1 MFMFELENQKVKL
14 SANSITVKDENG
26 KTKGVVRSITSFTK
40 LPMRT
45 VCEWSKKMRECDL
58 LGCSESKN
66 LINNVIY
73 DGRSMYYL
81 NNLKP
86 IKFYEE
92 TLKGIDGYE
101 DEKRSYEKRLE
112 VAEKAKKYM
121 TVIDCYII

>member
-1 MFMFELENQKVKL
+1 MFMFELKNQKVKL
-14 SANSITVKDENG
+14 STNSITVKDENG
-26 KTKGVVRSITSFTK
+26 KTKGVVRSVTSFSK

-45 VCEWSKKMRECDL
+45 VCEWSKKMRDCDL
-58 LGCSESKN
+58 IGCSESKN
-66 LINNVIY
+66 LITNVIY

-92 TLKGIDGYE
+92 TLKGMDGYE
-101 DEKRSYEKRLE
+101 DEKRNYEKRLE

-121 TVIDCYII
+121 EVIDCYII